1 MFSEIIQICIV
12 IPELILYK
20 SFNILATAHLFK
32 GRPWKSF
39 PLLFAKCCR
48 TVIFKKFF

>member
-20 SFNILATAHLFK
+20 SFNILATAHLFRADH
-32 GRPWKSF
+32 GNLS
-39 PLLFAKCCR
+39 LYSLQNA
-48 TVIFKKFF
+48 VEQ